1 MADSAEHPHPL
12 LDRFVEVLDPGIPAA
27 YGGIEQ
33 LGERDFKLF
42 DTPSGPCFARLFAD
56 QDRLEIRLP
65 TRSMAGLTLGIAA
78 ARRARMRLQT
88 SFDAK
93 QWIIDIGPQ
102 DSYTYLKNV
111 AEILWKQFA

>member
-1 MADSAEHPHPL
+1 MADAAEHPHRL
-12 LDRFVEVLDPGIPAA
+12 LDRFVEVLYLGTPPHLEV
-27 YGGIEQ
+27 EQ

-42 DTPSGPCFARLFAD
+42 DTPSGPCFARLFLD
-56 QDRLEIRLP
+56 QNRLEVRLP

-78 ARRARMRLQT
+78 ARRSRMRLQT

-102 DSYTYLKNV
+102 DSYSYLKNV